1 MAINIMKIKK
11 KQIKKNNKNRKINP
25 DNLSKFQGN
34 NKVKVFKKF
43 LHMGLCDLRRE
54 RTKNWHKVCISGN
67 TQIEQFGAES
77 LNMYDKSIFLGVIKL
92 AQDKKNESS
101 IKKIVQTKDD
111 YGKEKIISDFK
122 DKSEELLIQRKGK
135 TDIIREEEEYTNK
148 IHIFYTFCVKFNEFC
163 NKYTR
168 VSRQRRNNVL
178 KSIERLW
185 ATRTL
190 HKEFSSTGKI
200 IEETPFY
207 YIVDFRLSKGVIT
220 FTLSNMLIESCNKG
234 LIISYD
240 FFLSLK
246 TEIAKALY
254 LFFSGT
260 KNNTFAYKTLKNS
273 LGLDDE
279 DFKNRELIKTG
290 LKSLKESKFLKDF
303 KIENRESDTFYILI
317 YDILNNDNKINNLID
332 ITPQEPAIL
341 ADKKDGVTDGD
352 KTVTD
357 GDKTVTDGDKTVT
370 DGDKTVTDGER
381 GYQINE

>member
-1 MAINIMKIKK
+1 MKTKETK
-11 KQIKKNNKNRKINP
+11 NKNYKKPAKKRIIPAK
-25 DNLSKFQGN
+25 NLSKFQGE

-67 TQIEQFGAES
+67 TQIEQFGQES
-77 LNMYDKSIFLGVIKL
+77 LNMYDKTIFLGVIKL

-101 IKKIVQTKDD
+101 IKKIVQIKDD
-111 YGKEKIISDFK
+111 YGKEKIISDFQN
-122 DKSEELLIQRKGK
+122 KSEELLIQRKGK
-135 TDIIREEEEYTNK
+135 TDIIKEWSENTNK
-148 IHIFYTFCVKFNEFC
+148 IHLFYTFNVNFNEFC
-163 NKYTR
+163 NKYAR
-168 VSRQRRNNVL
+168 VSRQRRGNVL

-190 HKEFSSTGKI
+190 HKEFNAAGKI

-207 YIVDFRLSKGVIT
+207 YIVDFRLSEGIIT
-220 FTLSNMLIESCNKG
+220 FTLSNMLIESCKKG
-234 LIISYD
+234 LLISYD

-279 DFKNRELIKTG
+279 DKHNKALIQQG

-303 KIENRESDTFYILI
+303 KIENREIDTFYILT
-317 YDILNNDNKINNLID
+317 YDILNNDNKITYLTD
-332 ITPQEPAIL
+332 VAPQEPAIL
-341 ADKKDGVTDGD
+341 ADDKKGVTDGD
-352 KTVTD
+352 QTVTD
-357 GDKTVTDGDKTVT
+357 GD
-370 DGDKTVTDGER
+370 R